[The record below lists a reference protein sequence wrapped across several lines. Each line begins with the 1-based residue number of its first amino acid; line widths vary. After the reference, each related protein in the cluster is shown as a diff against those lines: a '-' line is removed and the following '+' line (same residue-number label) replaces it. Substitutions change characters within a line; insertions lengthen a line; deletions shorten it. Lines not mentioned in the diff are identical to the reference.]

1 MPKER
6 FYLCLLQK
14 KSLITFN
21 SPLNTLELP
30 LNLRKEIKV
39 LFMNV
44 ACQSQLL
51 NRVVMT
57 VTYMHIGY
65 LIVIEI
71 FLGLIVNIG
80 SDC

>member
-14 KSLITFN
+14 KTLITFN

-30 LNLRKEIKV
+30 LNMRKIIKV
-39 LFMNV
+39 LFIKV

-51 NRVVMT
+51 SRVVMT
-57 VTYMHIGY
+57 VTYMRIGY
-65 LIVIEI
+65 LIMIEI
-71 FLGLIVNIG
+71 FQGLIANIG
-80 SDC
+80 F